1 MKETLWGKEQIKPN
15 PKFHFKMLHFFI
27 NTGIRDTAYFL
38 VREGVGI
45 LELLTFPFPLPS
57 SPNDPMD
64 PNRSQWGYGPILTPE
79 WILSPAHNYQNF
91 FYPQTG
97 VVQ

>member
-1 MKETLWGKEQIKPN
+1 
-15 PKFHFKMLHFFI
+15 
-27 NTGIRDTAYFL
+27 
-38 VREGVGI
+38 
-45 LELLTFPFPLPS
+45 
-57 SPNDPMD
+57 MD

-97 VVQ
+97 VTQ